1 MVALRAADGL
11 VRLFDAVVVEERLF
25 RIGDDA
31 LAFAIG
37 AKAFD
42 QSLRDDGVDGRGDK
56 IRRDAHV
63 DETHDAARRVVG
75 VQGGEYQVTG
85 DGRADG
91 YLRRLVVT
99 DLADHDDVGVL
110 AQEGAETA
118 CEGHARLGVD
128 LHLVDAEHL
137 LLDRVL
143 DGRDVD
149 GGLAQLVEH
158 RIQRRGLTRTG
169 GARHEDDAV
178 GRREHMVEARD
189 GLARH
194 PELLEAEQVL
204 PSRVEQ
210 THDALL
216 AVHGGDGGDT
226 QVHLEL
232 VVGIVE
238 PAVLRDAL
246 LGDVHAGEDL
256 DAGDDAGE
264 SRGGEA
270 HDLDEVAVY
279 THTDDDIVLERFDVD
294 VRRLADVRLLHEVVD
309 QLDNGGVVDAGLDL
323 VHFLRRVVGD
333 EVDRLHLLLLLA
345 VEQLRIAV
353 VALDGAQD
361 VLRRSEGDGRI
372 HTRAQLDVLDDAHVL
387 RVGDGDEDLVV
398 VNVQRHD
405 AVSSRKRL
413 GHEFQHLGALDDKV
427 FFDEGDVQAL
437 RIGGEE
443 LSVGDD
449 AAGKQNAAD
458 VLVGVAALPAQSI
471 AQLVMG
477 YGAV

>member
-1 MVALRAADGL
+1 MMPL
-11 VRLFDAVVVEERLF
+11 
-25 RIGDDA
+25 
-31 LAFAIG
+31 
-37 AKAFD
+37 
-42 QSLRDDGVDGRGDK
+42 
-56 IRRDAHV
+56 
-63 DETHDAARRVVG
+63 
-75 VQGGEYQVTG
+75 
-85 DGRADG
+85 
-91 YLRRLVVT
+91 
-99 DLADHDDVGVL
+99 
-110 AQEGAETA
+110 GAES
-118 CEGHARLGVD
+118 
-128 LHLVDAEHL
+128 
-137 LLDRVL
+137 
-143 DGRDVD
+143 
-149 GGLAQLVEH
+149 
-158 RIQRRGLTRTG
+158 
-169 GARHEDDAV
+169 
-178 GRREHMVEARD
+178 
-189 GLARH
+189 
-194 PELLEAEQVL
+194 L
-204 PSRVEQ
+204 PSRIEE

-279 THTDDDIVLERFDVD
+279 TH
-294 VRRLADVRLLHEVVD
+294 RLTDVRLLHEIVD

-323 VHFLRRVVGD
+323 VHLLRRIVGD

-353 VALDGAQD
+353 VAFDGAQD

-372 HTRAQLDVLDDAHVL
+372 HARAQLDVLDDAHVL

-413 GHEFQHLGALDDKV
+413 GHELEHLGALDDKV
-427 FFDEGDVQAL
+427 FLDEGDVQTL
-437 RIGGEE
+437 RVGGEE

-458 VLVGVAALPAQSI
+458 VLVGVAALPTQSI